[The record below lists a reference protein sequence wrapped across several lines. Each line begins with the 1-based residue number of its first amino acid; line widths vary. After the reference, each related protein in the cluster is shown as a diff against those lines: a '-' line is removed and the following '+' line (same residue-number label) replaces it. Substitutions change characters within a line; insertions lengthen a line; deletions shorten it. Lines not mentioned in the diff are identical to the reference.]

1 MKKNGFRFLAPL
13 LSVGLMLTACHHQT
27 LEDRAEKECKDYTA
41 QYCPTPYQGNT
52 RTDSIGFNRASRTFN
67 YYYLVNGKLDDARIF
82 TARHDTLR
90 TILLSG
96 LKEDTRNKAFKDKGT
111 LSTMSS
117 ARPQPKRCCSMSF
130 SIRKTTLRLKKPEN
144 NGSGAEILDRTQ
156 RRPN

>member
-52 RTDSIGFNRASRTFN
+52 RTDSIGFNGASRTFN
-67 YYYLVNGKLDDARIF
+67 YYYLVNGKLADARIF

-96 LKEDTRNKAFKDKGT
+96 LKEDTRNKAFKDKGYSFHYVFRSA
-111 LSTMSS
+111 STKKVLLDVIFHKKDYATIKK
-117 ARPQPKRCCSMSF
+117 ARK
-130 SIRKTTLRLKKPEN
+130 
-144 NGSGAEILDRTQ
+144 
-156 RRPN
+156 

>member
-96 LKEDTRNKAFKDKGT
+96 LKEDFQGQRVLFPLCLPLGLNQKGA
-111 LSTMSS
+111 
-117 ARPQPKRCCSMSF
+117 ARCHFP
-130 SIRKTTLRLKKPEN
+130 
-144 NGSGAEILDRTQ
+144 
-156 RRPN
+156 

>member
-1 MKKNGFRFLAPL
+1 MKKIGFRFLVL
-13 LSVGLMLTACHHQT
+13 LLFTGLTLTACHHQT

-52 RTDSIGFNRASRTFN
+52 RTDSIGFNRATRTFN

-96 LKEDTRNKAFKDKGT
+96 LKEDTRNKAFKDKGY
-111 LSTMSS
+111 
-117 ARPQPKRCCSMSF
+117 SF
-130 SIRKTTLRLKKPEN
+130 H
-144 NGSGAEILDRTQ
+144 
-156 RRPN
+156 

>member
-1 MKKNGFRFLAPL
+1 MKKIGFRFLVL
-13 LSVGLMLTACHHQT
+13 LLFTDLTLTACHHQT

-52 RTDSIGFNRASRTFN
+52 RTDSIGFNRATRTFN

-96 LKEDTRNKAFKDKGT
+96 LKEDTRNKAFKDKGY
-111 LSTMSS
+111 SFHYVFRSASS
-117 ARPQPKRCCSMSF
+117 KKVLLDVVFHKKDYAMIKKT
-130 SIRKTTLRLKKPEN
+130 RK
-144 NGSGAEILDRTQ
+144 
-156 RRPN
+156 